1 MTAFTVSSMQNLPV
15 GLRSV
20 IGEYYADS
28 RWKATCDYFNSLSER
43 YRLTLCFHAQLKKR
57 HSVFR
62 LEEMDAESR
71 GRVVCAI
78 DELRRAF
85 SRRRK
90 QGVNHSTFL
99 SWLNLSER
107 RTLFMH
113 AGLSEAEFNQPYWR
127 IDDESCQ
134 WRDKVIKA
142 INELV
147 SLFNDAPEILTAVKP
162 EYYLN

>member
-15 GLRSV
+15 GLRSM
-20 IGEYYADS
+20 IGEHFANS
-28 RWKATCDYFNSLSER
+28 RWKATCDYFNNLSER
-43 YRLTLCFHAQLKKR
+43 YRLTLCFHPQLKKR

-62 LEEMDAESR
+62 LEEMDTEA
-71 GRVVCAI
+71 GGNIVCAI

-85 SRRRK
+85 SRRCK
-90 QGVNHSTFL
+90 QGVNYSTFL

-113 AGLSEAEFNQPYWR
+113 AGLPEAEFNQPYWR

-142 INELV
+142 IDELV
-147 SLFNDAPEILTAVKP
+147 SLFDDAPEILTAVKP
-162 EYYLN
+162 EDYLN